1 MIAHIG
7 DRLVLEG
14 VHVADTRRVGI
25 ITAVVHPDGAP
36 PYQVRWLEDGRT
48 TLIFP
53 GAEASVE
60 PATAAGDASDTQ
72 PTAGES

>member
-14 VHVADTRRVGI
+14 THLGDPRRVGV
-25 ITAVVHPDGAP
+25 ITAVGHADGSP
-36 PYQVRWLEDGRT
+36 PYEVRWLADSAT

-53 GAEASVE
+53 GAGAHIESAGA
-60 PATAAGDASDTQ
+60 PHTANIAMVS
-72 PTAGES
+72 